1 MGHRVPSASD
11 PALLRRVLSAFVLLP
26 LALLPVALGGWV
38 FLAML
43 GGLIVVLAW
52 EWRHLTAAVFGS
64 AGGDLAGA
72 SALLAALAALLL
84 AGLGHG
90 TMAIAALI
98 ALAVLVALAARLL
111 GHPGRWVAAGVLYF
125 GLPAVAL
132 VWLRDLPGMGVVAL
146 VWLLIVVWSTDIAAY
161 FVGRRIGG
169 PRLAPRISPGK
180 TWSGLAGGMAAAAIA
195 AVVVGLAVGAGRPWL
210 AAAAGAGLA
219 VVAQMGDLCESH
231 LKRLAGIKDAGHLIP
246 GHGGMLDRVDGLL
259 FAAPTLALWIA
270 ITGEGGLP
278 WR

>member
-1 MGHRVPSASD
+1 MGHRVPSAPD
-11 PALLRRVLSAFVLLP
+11 PALPRRVLSAFVLLP
-26 LALLPVALGGWV
+26 LALLPVALGGWA

-90 TMAIAALI
+90 TMALAALLS
-98 ALAVLVALAARLL
+98 LAVLVALAARLL

-132 VWLRDLPGMGVVAL
+132 VWLRDLPGMGLVAL

-180 TWSGLAGGMAAAAIA
+180 TWAGFAGG
-195 AVVVGLAVGAGRPWL
+195 V
-210 AAAAGAGLA
+210 AGASLA
-219 VVAQMGDLCESH
+219 SALFALALGSTRLPYAALLGALLSVVAQVGDLAESA
-231 LKRLAGIKDAGHLIP
+231 LKRRAGVKDTGAMIP
-246 GHGGMLDRVDGLL
+246 GHGGILDRLDSLL
-259 FAAPTLALWIA
+259 FAAPVLALFALLLGPGAW
-270 ITGEGGLP
+270 P